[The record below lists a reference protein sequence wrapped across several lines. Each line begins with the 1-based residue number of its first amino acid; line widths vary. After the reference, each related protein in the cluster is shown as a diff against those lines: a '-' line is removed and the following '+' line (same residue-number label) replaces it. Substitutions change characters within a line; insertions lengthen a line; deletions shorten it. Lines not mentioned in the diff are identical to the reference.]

1 MPYGTVNT
9 DIVADSSGGKL
20 APISSVFRNRIING
34 AMVIDQ
40 RNAGAS
46 ISAAGGGRYAVD
58 RWRLDCDNI
67 GTATIQQSSTAPA
80 GFVNSYYFNSTV
92 ASSTP
97 SAGNDNSLYQNI
109 EGFNIADLGWGT
121 ANAKTVTVS
130 FWVQSSVTG
139 TYGFGLI
146 NASVNRSY
154 VGQFTISS
162 ANTWTQ
168 VSVTVAGDTSG
179 TWGTTNGTGI
189 RLAINMGGG
198 SNQAGTANAW
208 QAGYKYFATGNV
220 SLVNQVCSLYL
231 AGVQLEVGSSATGF
245 EYVNYQTSLANC
257 QRYFV
262 KFLGS
267 AAYEYV
273 PYSTFIAVNSTQAYG
288 NLSFPQQMRALP
300 SISGANLKAT
310 IESAGYT
317 ISSITGSGASYGG
330 TWQSELYVV
339 GTGFSTSL
347 PFFIQANNSTSAY
360 VYLSAEL

>member
-1 MPYGTVNT
+1 MAFGTVNT

-231 AGVQLEVGSSATGF
+231 TGVQLEVGTTATNFDFRSYGT
-245 EYVNYQTSLANC
+245 ELALC
-257 QRYFV
+257 QRYYQQI
-262 KFLGS
+262 GS
-267 AAYEYV
+267 GMFIGSS
-273 PYSTFIAVNSTQAYG
+273 STTSVVGTLPFFT
-288 NLSFPQQMRALP
+288 QMRATPTASLNGVMNVTDN
-300 SISGANLKAT
+300 SANYTQSSAIINTNYMQANGGALDLGGFSG
-310 IESAGYT
+310 
-317 ISSITGSGASYGG
+317 ITGFRPYWYAS
-330 TWQSELYVV
+330 
-339 GTGFSTSL
+339 
-347 PFFIQANNSTSAY
+347 ANSSNR
-360 VYLSAEL
+360 LFNFSAEL